1 MPPPTTGPPNL
12 GEVIT
17 KADVDTKGT
26 GTYAADYVN
35 WARVAHLLHV
45 HAPGWQF
52 HLLLAADGGH
62 VWRAPNG
69 TAYLVGYFEGPD
81 GQRTPPFPQ
90 AVMDNRNAAIQFEK
104 VSARDLTDTHRR
116 CLCTAAAAAF
126 SLAWQL
132 WAKEPV
138 EDPHRAPAA
147 PAAPPAPELPSP
159 ALVAQAQ
166 AAADRA
172 GFTPEGLESWVEEIS
187 SGEASSLAQ
196 LPAAWLQKL
205 LDKGVHPDVVAS
217 HNRNAAPAEPP
228 ATWQQPAAQAQPQTT
243 AA

>member
-1 MPPPTTGPPNL
+1 MLMEQSHPTTMPPPTTGPPNL
-12 GEVIT
+12 GDVIT

-52 HLLLAADGGH
+52 HLLMAADGGH

-69 TAYLVGYFEGPD
+69 TAYLIGYFEGPD
-81 GQRTPPFPQ
+81 SQRTPPFPQ

-147 PAAPPAPELPSP
+147 TAAPPAPEPPAPEPPAP

-172 GFTPEGLESWVEEIS
+172 GFTPEGLESWVADV
-187 SGEASSLAQ
+187 SGGETYLLAQ
-196 LPAAWLQKL
+196 LSAATLQRL
-205 LDKGVHPDVVAS
+205 VRAGVSSETVSSYNTKTQP
-217 HNRNAAPAEPP
+217 
-228 ATWQQPAAQAQPQTT
+228 QPA
-243 AA
+243 